1 MAGSQRAKTLRR
13 MGTLT
18 QDLRFCLRTLRK
30 TPGFT
35 VIVIL
40 TLALGIGA
48 NTAIFSIVDGVLLRP
63 LPFPEPER
71 LVKIADSEP
80 GAGLNDFGTSEPE
93 LRDLQ
98 GRRDIFD
105 GVSAIWPVSAD
116 ATGGS
121 QPERIELVVVS
132 PNYFSLL
139 GVHAQIGRIF
149 GPQDQAEG
157 FADAVLIS
165 NAFWRRA
172 FGSDPN
178 VLGRRIRLDGDAST
192 IVGVMPADS
201 GTLEKPSPPTP
212 TSGPRPASPP
222 IRLLS
227 PRGAMNTRSSV

>member
-1 MAGSQRAKTLRR
+1 MDGRPRAETLRQ

-18 QDLRFCLRTLRK
+18 QDLGFCLRTLRK

-71 LVKIADSEP
+71 LVKIADSAP
-80 GAGLNDFGTSEPE
+80 GAGLYDFGTSEPE

-105 GVSAIWPVSAD
+105 SVSAIWPVSAD

-172 FGSDPN
+172 FGSDPS
-178 VLGRRIRLDGDAST
+178 VLGRRIKLDGDAST
-192 IVGVMPADS
+192 IVGVMPEGFRHPGKTIATDTDIWATAGFAADPF
-201 GTLEKPSPPTP
+201 TKP
-212 TSGPRPASPP
+212 PRRDEHQ
-222 IRLLS
+222 II
-227 PRGAMNTRSSV
+227 